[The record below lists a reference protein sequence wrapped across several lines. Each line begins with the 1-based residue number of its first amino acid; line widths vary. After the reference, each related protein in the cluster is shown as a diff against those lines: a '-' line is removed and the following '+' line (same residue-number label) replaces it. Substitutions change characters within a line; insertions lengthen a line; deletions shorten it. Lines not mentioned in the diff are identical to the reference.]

1 MRKKILSAAITV
13 GVATALIAGN
23 GVVSTYAFSY
33 GGAQEV
39 EVIGQHQQPEST
51 STDLDSK
58 VEISQ
63 LEDAPEMAAKRTS
76 QDMKKEDA
84 VEIAKKAIEQK
95 FNVSLNGTYA
105 TPIFCTLED
114 MEGTFYFVSFVNAQD
129 AKDVR
134 YLEVGKG
141 GGKSID
147 VYIAFVNSK
156 TGEIVSAEK
165 NPTAPE
171 GVMG

>member
-1 MRKKILSAAITV
+1 MTKKIFSTALTV

-23 GVVSTYAFSY
+23 GVLSTYAFSY
-33 GGAQEV
+33 GEAQKV

-51 STDLDSK
+51 STEWASK

-63 LEDAPEMAAKRTS
+63 MEDAPEMAAKRTG
-76 QDMKKEDA
+76 QDMNKEAA

-129 AKDVR
+129 AKEVR
-134 YLEVGKG
+134 YLEVGEG
-141 GGKSID
+141 TGRSTD

-171 GVMG
+171 GIMG